1 MHFNCTQAL
10 FRFLALSVSESRSI
24 ECSGGTRAFEN
35 KILDFLLS
43 ELERLVDIAS
53 SPDTGEQSEH
63 LSLPQMEE
71 LLQLLLRCC
80 QNSSQV
86 ALRLSQK
93 ESLSLLLRLMGNRR
107 SSSIIVLTLRITR
120 HVFPKLKCRVL
131 AQVTHMQC

>member
-1 MHFNCTQAL
+1 M
-10 FRFLALSVSESRSI
+10 EG
-24 ECSGGTRAFEN
+24 SGGTRAFEN

-53 SPDTGEQSEH
+53 SAGTGEQSEH

-93 ESLSLLLRLMGNRR
+93 QSLSLLLRLMGNRR

-131 AQVTHMQC
+131 AQVMNVQC